1 MALPRFLY
9 SITHTSREPLVARSK
24 KGGSQADVEE
34 ELDLEQF
41 TSPRHD
47 TQGSFSGESTE
58 IHSSHGSSATF
69 ASSVDTIGKGC
80 KLKLLRLICDRRLA
94 NTPLHHRYYNIVSVI
109 APGAHRLHIAGRSV
123 CDRQSSDLVGLIKG
137 SK

>member
-9 SITHTSREPLVARSK
+9 SITHSSREPLVARSK

-80 KLKLLRLICDRRLA
+80 KLKLLRLICDRRL
-94 NTPLHHRYYNIVSVI
+94 THDDCTIDTMI
-109 APGAHRLHIAGRSV
+109 APGAHSYTSPVEAFAIGNQATL
-123 CDRQSSDLVGLIKG
+123 
-137 SK
+137 

>member
-9 SITHTSREPLVARSK
+9 SITHSSREPLVARRK

-80 KLKLLRLICDRRLA
+80 KLKLLRLICDRRL
-94 NTPLHHRYYNIVSVI
+94 THDDCTMHRYYNIVSMI
-109 APGAHRLHIAGRSV
+109 PPGAHSYTSPVEAFAIGNQATL
-123 CDRQSSDLVGLIKG
+123 
-137 SK
+137 